1 MSKTDTHSCP
11 TGTTSTIALE
21 ILMSSRDVL
30 KIFWPSHICAPHT
43 SAGFLIGWYTASST
57 ICVAALISDVELEQL
72 RLLLADFCLSGDH
85 SEFEHINKVCKAP
98 PKILG
103 VLENQATIPAD
114 DRNELEPWL
123 SVVLNDAYV
132 PILLSPEKCDY
143 EIIFYEQPN
152 PKRLQFLALDPLQ
165 LDISSKPSEPT
176 TDQAVLANLQIMI
189 DYGHRMMGQAS
200 RSDDLSAVL
209 VQINSSY
216 YLEKGIKASHSNRE
230 QHMLAPIMSGARRIC
245 DRAMQVFVPAR
256 WVLKKLFLG
265 PCICLI
271 FMILWVVELTL
282 HMLSMRLP
290 KLMLNAVALK
300 DLSTAGQQ
308 VDLRL
313 QQLYFW
319 PRQYALLWKKNRAN
333 TAETRA
339 HYISFYNNMWL
350 IANDIIIGLAVG
362 SFLMSNHLNVALI
375 LNKVLYKCTVE
386 SLESMMLWFLETPAG
401 LKLNR
406 ELASFLSEL
415 FLWLIRLWTGCVQA
429 IQPFTPQIIH
439 MIGVSGMF
447 GVSMI
452 ISLSSDFLAFMT
464 LHVYCFYMVAARIFN
479 WQLVILFSLF
489 NLFRGKKRN
498 ILRNR
503 IDSCDYDLD
512 QLLLG
517 TCLFTLLTF
526 LFPTV
531 IVYYLTFALGR
542 VGVIFLQAI
551 METLLAF
558 FNHFPLFAIMLRF
571 KDPDRLPGG
580 LHFKMFSH
588 DDFLLTHHYY
598 RHHLQRL
605 RARLRQLWKDK
616 AARTRRKSVRFRI
629 PALLPARDINGS
641 PSSADSGRNGAY
653 LWMRNMPIPF
663 SAIFFQY
670 MLLWKRLSA
679 HYFSAYVL
687 RCLLYGEP
695 IKPIPKLQYPMLPEK
710 RPSLETAWKVLK
722 SNLWDA

>member
-1 MSKTDTHSCP
+1 MQ
-11 TGTTSTIALE
+11 
-21 ILMSSRDVL
+21 SSAKDS
-30 KIFWPSHICAPHT
+30 W
-43 SAGFLIGWYTASST
+43 
-57 ICVAALISDVELEQL
+57 
-72 RLLLADFCLSGDH
+72 CLGESGNNPCRR
-85 SEFEHINKVCKAP
+85 SE
-98 PKILG
+98 
-103 VLENQATIPAD
+103 
-114 DRNELEPWL
+114 R
-123 SVVLNDAYV
+123 
-132 PILLSPEKCDY
+132 SPEKCDY

-415 FLWLIRLWTGCVQA
+415 FLWLIRLWTA
-429 IQPFTPQIIH
+429 AYD
-439 MIGVSGMF
+439 VS
-447 GVSMI
+447 
-452 ISLSSDFLAFMT
+452 
-464 LHVYCFYMVAARIFN
+464 
-479 WQLVILFSLF
+479 
-489 NLFRGKKRN
+489 
-498 ILRNR
+498 
-503 IDSCDYDLD
+503 
-512 QLLLG
+512 
-517 TCLFTLLTF
+517 
-526 LFPTV
+526 
-531 IVYYLTFALGR
+531 
-542 VGVIFLQAI
+542 
-551 METLLAF
+551 
-558 FNHFPLFAIMLRF
+558 
-571 KDPDRLPGG
+571 GG

-653 LWMRNMPIPF
+653 LWMR
-663 SAIFFQY
+663 Y

>member
-1 MSKTDTHSCP
+1 MQ
-11 TGTTSTIALE
+11 
-21 ILMSSRDVL
+21 SSAKDS
-30 KIFWPSHICAPHT
+30 W
-43 SAGFLIGWYTASST
+43 
-57 ICVAALISDVELEQL
+57 
-72 RLLLADFCLSGDH
+72 CLGESGNNPCRR
-85 SEFEHINKVCKAP
+85 SE
-98 PKILG
+98 
-103 VLENQATIPAD
+103 
-114 DRNELEPWL
+114 R
-123 SVVLNDAYV
+123 
-132 PILLSPEKCDY
+132 SPEKCDY

-209 VQINSSY
+209 VQ
-216 YLEKGIKASHSNRE
+216 
-230 QHMLAPIMSGARRIC
+230 
-245 DRAMQVFVPAR
+245 
-256 WVLKKLFLG
+256 
-265 PCICLI
+265 
-271 FMILWVVELTL
+271 
-282 HMLSMRLP
+282 
-290 KLMLNAVALK
+290 
-300 DLSTAGQQ
+300 
-308 VDLRL
+308 
-313 QQLYFW
+313 
-319 PRQYALLWKKNRAN
+319 
-333 TAETRA
+333 
-339 HYISFYNNMWL
+339 
-350 IANDIIIGLAVG
+350 
-362 SFLMSNHLNVALI
+362 
-375 LNKVLYKCTVE
+375 KCTVE

-415 FLWLIRLWTGCVQA
+415 FLWLIRLWTA
-429 IQPFTPQIIH
+429 AYD
-439 MIGVSGMF
+439 VS
-447 GVSMI
+447 
-452 ISLSSDFLAFMT
+452 
-464 LHVYCFYMVAARIFN
+464 
-479 WQLVILFSLF
+479 
-489 NLFRGKKRN
+489 
-498 ILRNR
+498 
-503 IDSCDYDLD
+503 
-512 QLLLG
+512 
-517 TCLFTLLTF
+517 
-526 LFPTV
+526 
-531 IVYYLTFALGR
+531 
-542 VGVIFLQAI
+542 
-551 METLLAF
+551 
-558 FNHFPLFAIMLRF
+558 
-571 KDPDRLPGG
+571 GG